1 MPSGAHRDGV
11 AAWRRRVERLASE
24 LLALEGHG
32 FESIF
37 AAEPADFLERVIIE
51 MGGISE
57 LLTQVFFSQVTP
69 QVN

>member
-1 MPSGAHRDGV
+1 M
-11 AAWRRRVERLASE
+11 
-24 LLALEGHG
+24 ALEGHG